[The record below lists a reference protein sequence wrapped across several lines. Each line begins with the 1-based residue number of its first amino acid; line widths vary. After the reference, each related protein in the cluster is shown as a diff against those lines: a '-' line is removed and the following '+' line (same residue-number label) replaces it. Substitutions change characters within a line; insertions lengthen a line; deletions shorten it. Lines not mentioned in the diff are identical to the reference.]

1 MNGQIIVVS
10 GPQGAGKST
19 TCRNFARRS
28 PKPYLMFGV
37 DLLLGSM
44 MPAKFS
50 MHAKA
55 SKEGVTVVPVD
66 GRDPDGPIKMACG
79 EFAWGALRAMHE
91 MIATA
96 SRRGLNVV
104 ADHIMF
110 LDPPVLQD
118 CIWALEGL
126 PVLFVG
132 LNPDRGAIIER
143 VLKREI
149 KVPPDFAES
158 IGEDAAAKVASNA
171 QRLMPWFI
179 GAVGR
184 NDCFDLVIDSV
195 RHSPDEVCEQI
206 ETRLERGPGTAFE
219 TLRGRYPRSS

>member
-1 MNGQIIVVS
+1 MNGQIVIVS

-28 PKPYLMFGV
+28 HEPYLMFGI

-50 MHAKA
+50 MHAKI
-55 SKEGVTVVPVD
+55 SKDGLSVAPVD
-66 GRDPDGPIKMACG
+66 ASDPDGPIKMVYG
-79 EFAWGALRAMHE
+79 DFAWGALCAMHE
-91 MIATA
+91 MIAVA

-104 ADHIMF
+104 VDHIMF

-118 CIWALEGL
+118 CIWALQGL

-132 LNPDRGAIIER
+132 LKPDRQVIIER
-143 VLKREI
+143 VMTREI

-158 IGEDAAAKVASNA
+158 IGEDAAAKVAANSR
-171 QRLMPWFI
+171 RLMPWFVEAI
-179 GAVGR
+179 NA
-184 NDCFDLVIDSV
+184 NDCFDLVVDSV
-195 RHSPDEVCEQI
+195 KHSPDEICRLIEQ
-206 ETRLERGPGTAFE
+206 RLALGPGTAFD
-219 TLRGRYPRSS
+219 TLRGRYPKI

>member
-19 TCRNFARRS
+19 TCRSFARRAQ
-28 PKPYLMFGV
+28 KPTLMFGV
-37 DLLLGSM
+37 DHVLGSM

-55 SKEGVTVVPVD
+55 SKDGVSVAPVD
-66 GRDPDGPIKMACG
+66 PREPDGPVKMVFG
-79 EFAWGALRAMHE
+79 DFAWNALCAMHE
-91 MIATA
+91 MIAVA
-96 SRRGLNVV
+96 SRRGLDVV
-104 ADHIMF
+104 VDHIMF

-118 CIWALEGL
+118 CIWALDGL

-132 LNPDRGAIIER
+132 LKPDRDVIVAR

-158 IGEDAAAKVASNA
+158 IGEDAAAKVAANSR
-171 QRLMPWFI
+171 RLMPWFVE
-179 GAVGR
+179 AVNA
-184 NDCFDLVIDSV
+184 NDCFDLVVDSAQ
-195 RHSPDEVCEQI
+195 HAPDDVCTMI
-206 ETRLERGPGTAFE
+206 AGRLAAGAGTAFDI
-219 TLRGRYPRSS
+219 LRERYPKPF

>member
-1 MNGQIIVVS
+1 MNGQIVIVS

-19 TCRNFARRS
+19 TCRNFARRAQ
-28 PKPYLMFGV
+28 KPYLMLGA
-37 DLLLGSM
+37 DLLMGSM

-50 MHAKA
+50 MHTKV
-55 SKEGVTVVPVD
+55 SKDGVFVAPVD
-66 GRDPDGPIKMACG
+66 PANPDGPIRMVCG
-79 EFAWGALRAMHE
+79 DFAWEAVRALHE
-91 MIATA
+91 MIAVA

-104 ADHIMF
+104 VDHIMF

-132 LNPDRGAIIER
+132 LKPDRDAVVER
-143 VLKREI
+143 VLGREI

-171 QRLMPWFI
+171 RRLMPWFI
-179 GAVGR
+179 DAVNR
-184 NDCFDLVIDSV
+184 NDCFDLAIDSV
-195 RHSPDEVCEQI
+195 KYSPDEVCEKI
-206 ETRLERGPGTAFE
+206 EKRLAQGPGTAFDM
-219 TLRGRYPRSS
+219 LRARYPHPR